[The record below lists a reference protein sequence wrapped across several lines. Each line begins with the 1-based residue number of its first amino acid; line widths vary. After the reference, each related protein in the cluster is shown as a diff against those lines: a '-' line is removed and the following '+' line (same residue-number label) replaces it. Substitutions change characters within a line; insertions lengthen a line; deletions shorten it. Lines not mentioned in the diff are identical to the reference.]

1 MSWMINLSQDLK
13 KNLSPIEFEQ
23 FLSEFLSKIKSCEDR
38 HRLKFNFIKYILEE
52 NLVLVKALPELDLT
66 EKVERC
72 IQMTKHYHALGWLIK
87 SYTSLIKLEAL
98 QVCNKAI
105 TSLQS
110 HITLRKSAT
119 DLDNEL
125 YDALMYS
132 TTAAAFSM
140 CRTSETHEFD
150 VSMTLWFS
158 AKARPN
164 EPDFYNK
171 CANKLLQLM
180 ESEEYEERV

>member
-1 MSWMINLSQDLK
+1 MNWILNLSQELK
-13 KNLSPIEFEQ
+13 TNLSPIEFEY
-23 FLSEFLSKIKSCEDR
+23 FLSEFLAKIKTCEDR
-38 HRLKFNFIKYILEE
+38 RRLKFNFIKYILEE
-52 NLVLVKALPELDLT
+52 NLVLVKALPETDLT

-98 QVCNKAI
+98 QVCSTAI

-110 HITLRKSAT
+110 NLTFRKIAT

-125 YDALMYS
+125 FDALMYS

-140 CRTSETHEFD
+140 CRTSETHDFD
-150 VSMTLWFS
+150 VSITLWFS

-164 EPDFYNK
+164 EPDFYYK

-180 ESEEYEERV
+180 ESEDYEERV